1 MRLIEEKT
9 LFNSIS
15 SVIAIVKNPINFK
28 QNMAK
33 GISIKFKSYKD
44 TVPKMLDLLKL
55 GNELKKHDKI
65 VLKPFLSL
73 KENENTNS
81 AFIEEVLS
89 YCMKHKKPEA
99 HIFIAEG
106 ADGADT
112 MDLFNRYG
120 YRELSDKY
128 SVGLI
133 DLNNAEVQEIED
145 GEFLKFSQIFYP
157 KILLDGFIISLP
169 KLSTSE
175 ETEINAS
182 LSNMLGAFP
191 AEYYRGFFSLSKTK
205 IRKFHIKYSI
215 HDILKC
221 KMPQFAVIDASDK
234 GLILAGLPL
243 DMDKQAAKLLG
254 KDPRSIQHLRLIE
267 QSFTF
272 DTPKKEEAK
281 VEKNK

>member
-1 MRLIEEKT
+1 
-9 LFNSIS
+9 
-15 SVIAIVKNPINFK
+15 
-28 QNMAK
+28 MAK
-33 GISIKFKSYKD
+33 GISIKFKSYND
-44 TVPKMLDLLKL
+44 TVPKMLDVVKL

-65 VLKPFLSL
+65 VLKPFISA
-73 KENENTNS
+73 NENDNTSS

-89 YCMKHKKPEA
+89 YCIKHKRPEA

-112 MDLFNRYG
+112 MELFSRYG
-120 YRELSDKY
+120 YRELSDRY

-157 KILLDGFIISLP
+157 KILLDSFIISLP
-169 KLSTSE
+169 KLSTSG
-175 ETEINAS
+175 ETEINGS

-191 AEYYRGFFSLSKTK
+191 GEYYRGFFSLSKTK

-221 KMPQFAVIDASDK
+221 KMPQFAVIDASEK
-234 GLILAGLPL
+234 GVILAGLPL

-254 KDPRSIQHLRLIE
+254 KDPKSVQYLRLIE

-272 DTPKKEEAK
+272 DLPKKEETNIK
-281 VEKNK
+281 KDK